1 MSDRQSAARGSGGIG
16 NGSSPAAG
24 RESDPVRLRSVTK
37 TYQTRTGLVHAMAEV
52 DLDIQEGEF
61 VSIVGP
67 SGCGKSTL
75 LGMVAGLVPPSGGKI
90 EVWGQPVNGKPVTQ
104 TSVAFQRD
112 LLLPWRSVLRNS
124 MLPVDVQKLGDRP
137 EWTRRAHELL
147 DLVGLSGFED
157 KWPRELSGGMRQRV
171 AIARALLTRPKLLL
185 MDEPFGALD
194 ALTRDQINADL
205 LDIWEQE
212 RPTVLFVT
220 HSMAE
225 AVFLSDRVIVMSG
238 RPGSVRL
245 DMRIELPRPRRLEV
259 RDSPEFNEYTR
270 ELRARLHE

>member
-1 MSDRQSAARGSGGIG
+1 MAGIESGARGDL
-16 NGSSPAAG
+16 PAGTA
-24 RESDPVRLRSVTK
+24 PIRLTGVTK
-37 TYQTRTGLVHAMAEV
+37 TYATRSGAVHAMNEIDLEV
-52 DLDIQEGEF
+52 QESQF

-75 LGMVAGLVPPSGGKI
+75 LSMVAGLVAPSSGDI
-90 EVWGQPVNGKPVTQ
+90 EVWGQSVRGRPVTQ

-112 LLLPWRSVLRNS
+112 LLLPWRTVLQNT
-124 MLPVDVQKLGDRP
+124 LLAVDVRKLG
-137 EWTRRAHELL
+137 RARWESRARELL
-147 DLVGLSGFED
+147 ALVGLKGFED

-171 AIARALLTRPKLLL
+171 AIARALLTEPRLLL

-194 ALTRDQINADL
+194 AMTRDQINEDL
-205 LDIWEQE
+205 LEIWHRE

-245 DMRIELPRPRRLEV
+245 DITIDLPRPRRLEV
-259 RDSPEFNEYTR
+259 RDTPEFNEYTR
-270 ELRARLHE
+270 ELRMQLNG